1 MLKLNFSQVQRD
13 CFLAIAAINSNGKM
27 AEMSNV
33 VHIKLPKKI
42 QQQYL
47 SDVTKEPI
55 FNPELEKKSDK
66 VLFYVLFS
74 IIAVLM
80 LCILAVVIILK
91 KYRNAKQTDSEGSE
105 NDPMDDLSV
114 IDVTEE
120 VMMVNKE
127 VKNQPFFYRPNTSI
141 LKNSFQNTSFDLLSG
156 THLE

>member
-1 MLKLNFSQVQRD
+1 
-13 CFLAIAAINSNGKM
+13 M

-91 KYRNAKQTDSEGSE
+91 KYRNAK
-105 NDPMDDLSV
+105 
-114 IDVTEE
+114 
-120 VMMVNKE
+120 
-127 VKNQPFFYRPNTSI
+127 
-141 LKNSFQNTSFDLLSG
+141 
-156 THLE
+156 